1 MSDDAD
7 TDRAVV
13 KTFVPTYQKEKWKR
27 HADELDMSQSEFV
40 RTMVQAGRRGF
51 DLESGADAA
60 ADRAE
65 GSSDASDP
73 GGNGLETRLLDLLD
87 SGDYLSWD
95 RLVEELA
102 GDFED
107 RLEETLQ
114 RLQNEN
120 RVQYSGRRDGYTVT
134 GDGE

>member
-1 MSDDAD
+1 MSEGSD

-13 KTFVPTYQKEKWKR
+13 KTFVPQYQKSEWKR

-40 RTMVQAGRRGF
+40 RSMVQAGRRGF
-51 DLESGADAA
+51 SVENSEN
-60 ADRAE
+60 RSE
-65 GSSDASDP
+65 GGSPPSDP
-73 GGNGLETRLLDLLD
+73 GGDGLETRLLALLD
-87 SGDYLSWD
+87 SADHLSWD
-95 RLVEELA
+95 QLVEELA

-107 RLEETLQ
+107 RLEDTLQ

-120 RVQYSGRRDGYTVT
+120 RVQYSGRRGGYTVV

>member
-7 TDRAVV
+7 TERAVV
-13 KTFVPTYQKEKWKR
+13 KTFVPSYQKEDWKR
-27 HADELDMSQSEFV
+27 DAENLDMTQSEFV
-40 RTMVQAGRRGF
+40 KTMVQAGRRGF
-51 DLESGADAA
+51 GLESDSGETASP
-60 ADRAE
+60 AE
-65 GSSDASDP
+65 GSSGGSNP
-73 GGNGLETRLLDLLD
+73 GGDALETRLLDRLAAD
-87 SGDYLSWD
+87 EYLSWD
-95 RLVEELA
+95 QLVEALA

-120 RVQYSGRRDGYTVT
+120 RVQYSGREGGYTVV

>member
-1 MSDDAD
+1 
-7 TDRAVV
+7 VV
-13 KTFVPTYQKEKWKR
+13 KTFVPTYQKEEWKR

-51 DLESGADAA
+51 SLDSPTNP
-60 ADRAE
+60 AE
-65 GSSDASDP
+65 GPSEGSNP
-73 GGNGLETRLLDLLD
+73 GGDGLETRLLDLLD
-87 SGDYLSWD
+87 SGDHLSWD
-95 RLVEELA
+95 QLVEELA

-114 RLQNEN
+114 ELQNEN
-120 RVQYSGRRDGYTVT
+120 RVQYSGRRGGYTVV

>member
-1 MSDDAD
+1 MNDDVD
-7 TDRAVV
+7 TDRAAV
-13 KTFVPTYQKEKWKR
+13 KTFVPTYQKEEWKR

-51 DLESGADAA
+51 DIDSSTNP
-60 ADRAE
+60 AE
-65 GSSDASDP
+65 GPNEPSDP
-73 GGNGLETRLLDLLD
+73 QGNGLETRLLDLLD
-87 SGDYLSWD
+87 SDEYLSWD
-95 RLVEELA
+95 QLVEELA
-102 GDFED
+102 GNFED

-120 RVQYSGRRDGYTVT
+120 RVQYSGRRDGYTVV

>member
-1 MSDDAD
+1 MSTGDGTERTA
-7 TDRAVV
+7 V
-13 KTFVPTYQKEKWKR
+13 KTYVPAYQKSAWEE
-27 HADELDMSQSEFV
+27 HAAELDMSQSEFV

-51 DLESGADAA
+51 DIDSPTNP
-60 ADRAE
+60 AE
-65 GSSDASDP
+65 GPDDASDP
-73 GGNGLETRLLDLLD
+73 RGDGLETRLLDLLD
-87 SGDYLSWD
+87 SEGHLSWD

-102 GDFED
+102 GNFED

-120 RVQYSGRRDGYTVT
+120 RVQYSGRRDGYTVV

>member
-13 KTFVPTYQKEKWKR
+13 KTFVPTYQKEEWKR
-27 HADELDMSQSEFV
+27 HADDLDMSQSEFV

-51 DLESGADAA
+51 DLESGSVESAI
-60 ADRAE
+60 RAE
-65 GSSDASDP
+65 GPSDGSDP
-73 GGNGLETRLLDLLD
+73 GGDGLETRLLDLLD
-87 SGDYLSWD
+87 SDDHLSWD

-107 RLEETLQ
+107 RLEDTLQ

-120 RVQYSGRRDGYTVT
+120 RVQYSGRRDGYTVV

>member
-1 MSDDAD
+1 MNDDAD
-7 TDRAVV
+7 TERAVV
-13 KTFVPTYQKEKWKR
+13 KTSVPSYQKDDWKR
-27 HADELDMSQSEFV
+27 DAEELDMTQSEFV

-51 DLESGADAA
+51 DLG
-60 ADRAE
+60 
-65 GSSDASDP
+65 SDAGGTDSPVGGASDGSNP
-73 GGNGLETRLLDLLD
+73 GGNALETRLLDRLEAD
-87 SGDYLSWD
+87 EYLSWD
-95 RLVEELA
+95 QLVEALA

-120 RVQYSGRRDGYTVT
+120 RVQYSGRQGGYTVV